1 MVTLY
6 GPTLVIVLA
15 VIEVMVLGILV
26 GRGRVKYGVPAPAT
40 TGDPTWER
48 LNRAHQNSI
57 EQLVLFVPLFLA
69 YIFNTGLQTGLVL
82 GVLYLIARI
91 LYAAGYVR
99 DPARRRAGA
108 FLTFAVQTWLAIGA
122 VIGLVVKIART

>member
-26 GRGRVKYGVPAPAT
+26 GRGRAKYGVPAPAT
-40 TGDPTWER
+40 TGDPAWER

-57 EQLVLFVPLFLA
+57 EQLVLFIPLFFA
-69 YIFNTGLQTGLVL
+69 YAFNTGLQTGLVL

-99 DPARRRAGA
+99 DPARRRTGA

-122 VIGLVVKIART
+122 VVGLVVKIART